1 MIDATDAT
9 SQINQLSGQILPRLE
24 RKHLILVFN
33 KADLLGTAHSDE
45 VLSAASSIIPDAE
58 CIFISAKKRQNTDVL
73 QKKLI
78 AAANLPTITQN
89 DVIVTNARHY
99 EALTHA
105 LEAIERVQQGLAN
118 NLSGDFVAQDIR
130 ECIFHLSDIAGE
142 VTNDMVLQNI
152 FQHFCIGK

>member
-9 SQINQLSGQILPRLE
+9 SQMNQLSGQILPRLE

-33 KADLLGTAHSDE
+33 KSDLSGTAHSDE

-78 AAANLPTITQN
+78 AAASLPLPS
-89 DVIVTNARHY
+89 VPHAR
-99 EALTHA
+99 
-105 LEAIERVQQGLAN
+105 
-118 NLSGDFVAQDIR
+118 
-130 ECIFHLSDIAGE
+130 
-142 VTNDMVLQNI
+142 
-152 FQHFCIGK
+152 